1 MQQEIA
7 LCRCQTAF
15 YFIPIVT
22 FSLLQFIME
31 DHKLRVFCAVA
42 ETKSFSKASELIHL
56 TQPAVSLQIQAMEEL
71 YETRLF
77 DRSGNSINLTPAGEI
92 LYKRAKEILA
102 LYAEAQKN
110 ISEITGAIKGSL
122 SIGASSTI
130 GNYLLPQI
138 IVAFKKKVPQVTVSL
153 FVSNTKI
160 ITERLNAGEIDVALV
175 EGDVSKQR
183 FAVEVLLSDEL
194 VVIMSPAHPWVE
206 RRSIP
211 VMDLTKE
218 PLILREEGSGT
229 RQIILKRLEEQG
241 IKQDGLRVALTLGS
255 TESIKSAVEEGM
267 GVSIVSAWA
276 AKNALKHGFLK
287 ATTFKDIKFHR
298 NFSIISPKRNYC
310 THTAKEFLSFL
321 KIFPIKSPLP

>member
-1 MQQEIA
+1 
-7 LCRCQTAF
+7 
-15 YFIPIVT
+15 
-22 FSLLQFIME
+22 ME

-102 LYAEAQKN
+102 LYAEAQHN

-130 GNYLLPQI
+130 GNYLLPHI
-138 IVAFKKKVPQVTVSL
+138 IAAFKKKVPQVNISL
-153 FVSNTKI
+153 VVSNTKT
-160 ITERLNAGEIDVALV
+160 ITERLNAGEIDIALV

-183 FAVEVLLSDEL
+183 FSVETLISDEL
-194 VVIMSPAHPWVE
+194 VVTMSPAHPWAE
-206 RRSIP
+206 RRSLSAIE
-211 VMDLTKE
+211 LTKE

-229 RQIILKRLEEQG
+229 RQIILKHLEEHG
-241 IKQDGLRVALTLGS
+241 IKLDQLKIALVMGS
-255 TESIKSAVEEGM
+255 TEAIKGAVEEGL
-267 GVSIVSAWA
+267 GVSIMSGWA
-276 AKNALKHGFLK
+276 VRKWIKLGLLKV
-287 ATTFKDIKFHR
+287 ATFKDLKFHR
-298 NFSIISPKRNYC
+298 NFTIISPKRNYS
-310 THTAKEFLSFL
+310 THTAKEFLNFL
-321 KIFPIKSPLP
+321 KVYPIKSPLS

>member
-1 MQQEIA
+1 
-7 LCRCQTAF
+7 
-15 YFIPIVT
+15 
-22 FSLLQFIME
+22 ME

-102 LYAEAQKN
+102 LYAEAQQN

-130 GNYLLPQI
+130 GNYLLPHI
-138 IVAFKKKVPQVTVSL
+138 IAAFKKKVPQVNISL
-153 FVSNTKI
+153 VVSNTKT
-160 ITERLNAGEIDVALV
+160 ITERLNAGEIDIALV

-183 FAVEVLLSDEL
+183 FSVETLLSDEL
-194 VVIMSPAHPWVE
+194 VVIMSPAHPWAD
-206 RRSIP
+206 RRNVPAI
-211 VMDLTKE
+211 DITKE
-218 PLILREEGSGT
+218 PIIMREEGSGT
-229 RQIILKRLEEQG
+229 RQIILKYLEEHG
-241 IKQDGLRVALTLGS
+241 IKLDQLKIALVMGS
-255 TESIKSAVEEGM
+255 TEAIKGAVEEGL

-276 AKNALKHGFLK
+276 ARKNLKQGLIK
-287 ATTFKDIKFHR
+287 TTTFKDLKFHR
-298 NFSIISPKRNYC
+298 NFSIISPKRNYS
-310 THTAKEFLSFL
+310 THTAKEFLNFL
-321 KIFPIKSPLP
+321 RVYPIKSPLS

>member
-1 MQQEIA
+1 
-7 LCRCQTAF
+7 
-15 YFIPIVT
+15 
-22 FSLLQFIME
+22 ME

-77 DRSGNSINLTPAGEI
+77 DRSGNAINLTPAGEI
-92 LYKRAKEILA
+92 LYRHAKDILA

-110 ISEITGAIKGSL
+110 ISEITGAVKGSL

-130 GNYLLPQI
+130 GNYLLPSI
-138 IVAFKKKVPQVTVSL
+138 IAAFKKKIPQVNISL
-153 FVSNTKI
+153 IVSNTKT

-175 EGDVSKQR
+175 EADVSKQK
-183 FAVEVLLSDEL
+183 FSVETLLSDEL
-194 VVIMSPAHPWVE
+194 VVIMSPAHPWVD
-206 RRSIP
+206 RRNIP
-211 VMDLTKE
+211 GIELTKE

-229 RQIILKRLEEQG
+229 RQIILKRLEEHG
-241 IKQDGLRVALTLGS
+241 IKASDLKISLVLGS
-255 TESIKSAVEEGM
+255 TESIKSAVEEGI

-276 AKNALKHGFLK
+276 ARKAIKHGLIK
-287 ATTFKDIKFHR
+287 AVTFKDIKFLR

-310 THTAKEFLSFL
+310 THTAKEFLNFL
-321 KIFPIKSPLP
+321 RVYPIKSPMPS

>member
-1 MQQEIA
+1 
-7 LCRCQTAF
+7 
-15 YFIPIVT
+15 
-22 FSLLQFIME
+22 ME

-56 TQPAVSLQIQAMEEL
+56 TQPAVSLQVQAMEEL

-130 GNYLLPQI
+130 GNYLLPSI
-138 IVAFKKKVPQVTVSL
+138 ISAFKKKIPQVNISL
-153 FVSNTKI
+153 VVSNTKK
-160 ITERLNAGEIDVALV
+160 ITERLNAGEIDIALV

-183 FAVEVLLSDEL
+183 FAVDTLLSDEL
-194 VVIMSPAHPWVE
+194 VVIMSPAHAWAE
-206 RRSIP
+206 RRNIP
-211 VMDLTKE
+211 ASDLIKE

-229 RQIILKRLEEQG
+229 RQVILKHLEEHG
-241 IKQDGLRVALTLGS
+241 IKLDSLKITLVLGS

-276 AKNALKHGFLK
+276 ARQAIKLGVLK
-287 ATTFKDIKFHR
+287 ATTFKDLKFQR
-298 NFSIISPKRNYC
+298 NFSVISPKRNYC
-310 THTAKEFLSFL
+310 THTAKEFLNFL
-321 KIFPIKSPLP
+321 KVYPIKTPLP

>member
-1 MQQEIA
+1 
-7 LCRCQTAF
+7 
-15 YFIPIVT
+15 
-22 FSLLQFIME
+22 ME

-102 LYAEAQKN
+102 LYAEAQQN

-130 GNYLLPQI
+130 GNYLLPHI
-138 IVAFKKKVPQVTVSL
+138 IAAFKKKVPQVNISL
-153 FVSNTKI
+153 VVSNTKI
-160 ITERLNAGEIDVALV
+160 ITERLNAGEIDIALV

-183 FAVEVLLSDEL
+183 FSVEPLISDEL
-194 VVIMSPAHPWVE
+194 VVIMSPAHPWAE
-206 RRSIP
+206 RRSLSAIE
-211 VMDLTKE
+211 LTKE

-229 RQIILKRLEEQG
+229 RQIILKHLEEH
-241 IKQDGLRVALTLGS
+241 GLKLDQLKIALVMGS
-255 TESIKSAVEEGM
+255 TEAIKGAVEEGL
-267 GVSIVSAWA
+267 GVSIMSGWA
-276 AKNALKHGFLK
+276 VRKWLKQGLLK
-287 ATTFKDIKFHR
+287 AATFKDLKFHR
-298 NFSIISPKRNYC
+298 NFTIISPKRNYS
-310 THTAKEFLSFL
+310 THTAKEFLNFL
-321 KIFPIKSPLP
+321 KVYPIKSPLS

>member
-1 MQQEIA
+1 
-7 LCRCQTAF
+7 
-15 YFIPIVT
+15 
-22 FSLLQFIME
+22 ME

-102 LYAEAQKN
+102 LYAEAQQN

-130 GNYLLPQI
+130 GNYLLPHI
-138 IVAFKKKVPQVTVSL
+138 IAAFKKKVPQVNISL
-153 FVSNTKI
+153 VVSNTKI
-160 ITERLNAGEIDVALV
+160 ITERLNAGEIDIALV

-183 FAVEVLLSDEL
+183 FSVEPLISDEL
-194 VVIMSPAHPWVE
+194 VVVMSPAHPWAD
-206 RRSIP
+206 RRSLSAIE
-211 VMDLTKE
+211 LTKE

-229 RQIILKRLEEQG
+229 RQIILKHLEEHG
-241 IKQDGLRVALTLGS
+241 IKLDQLKIALVMGS
-255 TESIKSAVEEGM
+255 TEAIKGAVEEGL
-267 GVSIVSAWA
+267 GVSIMSGWA
-276 AKNALKHGFLK
+276 VRKWLKQGLLK
-287 ATTFKDIKFHR
+287 AVTFKDLKFHR
-298 NFSIISPKRNYC
+298 SFTIISPKRNYS
-310 THTAKEFLSFL
+310 THTAKEFLNFL
-321 KIFPIKSPLP
+321 KVYPIKSPLS

>member
-1 MQQEIA
+1 
-7 LCRCQTAF
+7 
-15 YFIPIVT
+15 
-22 FSLLQFIME
+22 
-31 DHKLRVFCAVA
+31 
-42 ETKSFSKASELIHL
+42 L
-56 TQPAVSLQIQAMEEL
+56 TQPAVSLQVQAMEEL

-110 ISEITGAIKGSL
+110 ISEITGSIKGSL

-138 IVAFKKKVPQVTVSL
+138 ISAFKKKVPQVNISL
-153 FVSNTKI
+153 VVGNTKT
-160 ITERLNAGEIDVALV
+160 ITEKLNAGEIDVALV

-183 FAVEVLLSDEL
+183 FSVDILLSDEL
-194 VVIMSPAHPWVE
+194 VVIMSPAHPWAD
-206 RRSIP
+206 RRNVP
-211 VMDLTKE
+211 GMDLIKE

-229 RQIILKRLEEQG
+229 RQIILKHLEDHG
-241 IKQDGLRVALTLGS
+241 IKLDHLRIALVLGS
-255 TESIKSAVEEGM
+255 TEAIKSAVEEGM
-267 GVSIVSAWA
+267 GISIISAWA
-276 AKNALKHGFLK
+276 ARQAIKHGIIK
-287 ATTFKDIKFHR
+287 AMTFKDVKFHR

-321 KIFPIKSPLP
+321 KVYPIKSPIS

>member
-1 MQQEIA
+1 
-7 LCRCQTAF
+7 
-15 YFIPIVT
+15 
-22 FSLLQFIME
+22 ME

-102 LYAEAQKN
+102 LYAEAQQN

-130 GNYLLPQI
+130 GNYLLPHI
-138 IVAFKKKVPQVTVSL
+138 IAAFKKKVPQVNISL
-153 FVSNTKI
+153 VVSNTKT
-160 ITERLNAGEIDVALV
+160 ITEKLNAGEIDIALV

-183 FAVEVLLSDEL
+183 FSVETLLSDEL
-194 VVIMSPAHPWVE
+194 VVIMSPAHSWAE
-206 RRSIP
+206 RRGLSAIE
-211 VMDLTKE
+211 LTKE

-229 RQIILKRLEEQG
+229 RQIILKHLEERG
-241 IKQDGLRVALTLGS
+241 IKLDQLKIALVMGS
-255 TESIKSAVEEGM
+255 TEAIKGAVEEGL
-267 GVSIVSAWA
+267 GVSIMSGWA
-276 AKNALKHGFLK
+276 VRKWLKQGLLK
-287 ATTFKDIKFHR
+287 AATFKDLKFHR
-298 NFSIISPKRNYC
+298 NFTIISPKRNYS
-310 THTAKEFLSFL
+310 THTAKEFLNFL
-321 KIFPIKSPLP
+321 KVYPIKSPLS

>member
-1 MQQEIA
+1 
-7 LCRCQTAF
+7 
-15 YFIPIVT
+15 
-22 FSLLQFIME
+22 ME

-102 LYAEAQKN
+102 LYAEAQQN
-110 ISEITGAIKGSL
+110 ISEITGSIKGSL

-130 GNYLLPQI
+130 GNYLLPHI
-138 IVAFKKKVPQVTVSL
+138 IAAFKKKVPQVNISL

-160 ITERLNAGEIDVALV
+160 ITERLNAGEIDIALV

-183 FAVEVLLSDEL
+183 FSVETLLSDEL
-194 VVIMSPAHPWVE
+194 VVIMSPAHPWAE
-206 RRSIP
+206 RRGLSAIE
-211 VMDLTKE
+211 LTKE

-229 RQIILKRLEEQG
+229 RQIILKHLEEHG
-241 IKQDGLRVALTLGS
+241 IKLDQLKIALVMGS
-255 TESIKSAVEEGM
+255 TESIKGAVEEGL
-267 GVSIVSAWA
+267 GVSIMSGWA
-276 AKNALKHGFLK
+276 VRKWLKQGLLK
-287 ATTFKDIKFHR
+287 AATFKDLKFHR
-298 NFSIISPKRNYC
+298 TFSIISPKRNYS
-310 THTAKEFLSFL
+310 THTAKEFLNFL
-321 KIFPIKSPLP
+321 KVFPIKSPLS

>member
-1 MQQEIA
+1 
-7 LCRCQTAF
+7 
-15 YFIPIVT
+15 
-22 FSLLQFIME
+22 ME

-102 LYAEAQKN
+102 LYAEAQHN

-130 GNYLLPQI
+130 GNYLLPHI
-138 IVAFKKKVPQVTVSL
+138 IAAFKKKVPQVNISL
-153 FVSNTKI
+153 VVSNTKT
-160 ITERLNAGEIDVALV
+160 ITERLNAGEIDIALV

-183 FAVEVLLSDEL
+183 FSVETLLSDEL
-194 VVIMSPAHPWVE
+194 VVIMSPAHPWAD
-206 RRSIP
+206 RRNVPAI
-211 VMDLTKE
+211 DITKE
-218 PLILREEGSGT
+218 PIIMREEGSGT
-229 RQIILKRLEEQG
+229 RQIILKYLEEHG
-241 IKQDGLRVALTLGS
+241 IKLDQLKIALVMGS
-255 TESIKSAVEEGM
+255 TEAIKGAVEEGL

-276 AKNALKHGFLK
+276 ARKNLKQGLIK
-287 ATTFKDIKFHR
+287 TTTFKDLKFHR
-298 NFSIISPKRNYC
+298 NFSIISPKRNYS
-310 THTAKEFLSFL
+310 THTAKEFLNFL
-321 KIFPIKSPLP
+321 RVYPIKSPLS

>member
-1 MQQEIA
+1 
-7 LCRCQTAF
+7 
-15 YFIPIVT
+15 
-22 FSLLQFIME
+22 ME

-102 LYAEAQKN
+102 LYAEAQQN

-130 GNYLLPQI
+130 GNYLLPHI
-138 IVAFKKKVPQVTVSL
+138 IAAFKKKVPQVNISL
-153 FVSNTKI
+153 VVSNTKI
-160 ITERLNAGEIDVALV
+160 ITERLNAGEIDIALV

-183 FAVEVLLSDEL
+183 FSVEPLISDEL
-194 VVIMSPAHPWVE
+194 VVIMSPAHPWAD
-206 RRSIP
+206 RRSLSAIE
-211 VMDLTKE
+211 LTKE

-229 RQIILKRLEEQG
+229 RQIILKHLEEH
-241 IKQDGLRVALTLGS
+241 GLKLDQLKIALVMGS
-255 TESIKSAVEEGM
+255 TEAIKGAVEEGL
-267 GVSIVSAWA
+267 GVSIMSGWA
-276 AKNALKHGFLK
+276 VRKWLKQGLLK
-287 ATTFKDIKFHR
+287 AATFKDLKFHR
-298 NFSIISPKRNYC
+298 NFTIISPKRNYS
-310 THTAKEFLSFL
+310 THTAKEFLNFL
-321 KIFPIKSPLP
+321 KVYPIKSPLS

>member
-1 MQQEIA
+1 
-7 LCRCQTAF
+7 
-15 YFIPIVT
+15 
-22 FSLLQFIME
+22 ME

-56 TQPAVSLQIQAMEEL
+56 TQPAVSLQVQAMEEL

-138 IVAFKKKVPQVTVSL
+138 ISAFKKKVPQVNISL
-153 FVSNTKI
+153 VVSNTKRV
-160 ITERLNAGEIDVALV
+160 TERLNAGEIDIALV

-183 FAVEVLLSDEL
+183 FAVDTLLSDEL
-194 VVIMSPAHPWVE
+194 VVIMSPAHAWAE
-206 RRSIP
+206 RRNIP
-211 VMDLTKE
+211 GIDITKE

-229 RQIILKRLEEQG
+229 RQIILKHLEDHG
-241 IKQDGLRVALTLGS
+241 IKLDDLRISLVLGS
-255 TESIKSAVEEGM
+255 TESIKGAVEEGM
-267 GVSIVSAWA
+267 GISIVSAWA
-276 AKNALKHGFLK
+276 ARQALKHGVLK
-287 ATTFKDIKFHR
+287 ATTFKDVKFHR

-310 THTAKEFLSFL
+310 THTAKEFLNFL
-321 KIFPIKSPLP
+321 KVYPIKSPMN

>member
-1 MQQEIA
+1 
-7 LCRCQTAF
+7 
-15 YFIPIVT
+15 
-22 FSLLQFIME
+22 ME

-42 ETKSFSKASELIHL
+42 ETKSFSKASEVIHL

-102 LYAEAQKN
+102 LYAEAQHN

-130 GNYLLPQI
+130 GNYLLPHI
-138 IVAFKKKVPQVTVSL
+138 IAAFKKKVPQVNISL
-153 FVSNTKI
+153 VVSNTKT
-160 ITERLNAGEIDVALV
+160 ITERLNAGEIDIALV

-183 FAVEVLLSDEL
+183 FSVETLISDEL
-194 VVIMSPAHPWVE
+194 VVIMSPAHPWAE
-206 RRSIP
+206 RRSLSAIE
-211 VMDLTKE
+211 LTKE

-229 RQIILKRLEEQG
+229 RQIILKHLEEHG
-241 IKQDGLRVALTLGS
+241 IKLDQLKIALVMGS
-255 TESIKSAVEEGM
+255 TEAIKGAVEEGL

-276 AKNALKHGFLK
+276 ARKNLKQGLIK
-287 ATTFKDIKFHR
+287 TTTFKDLKFHR
-298 NFSIISPKRNYC
+298 NFSIISPKRNYS
-310 THTAKEFLSFL
+310 THTAKEFLNFL
-321 KIFPIKSPLP
+321 RVYPIKSPLS